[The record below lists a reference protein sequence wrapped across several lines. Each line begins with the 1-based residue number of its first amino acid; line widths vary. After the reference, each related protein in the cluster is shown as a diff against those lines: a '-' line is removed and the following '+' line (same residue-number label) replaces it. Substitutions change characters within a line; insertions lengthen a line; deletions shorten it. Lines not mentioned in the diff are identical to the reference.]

1 VDEPAAPRGSKPE
14 SPGAP
19 APPEI
24 PPDEVQPSA
33 SAAAEGIQAIIDAAA
48 HAASGIRADAQIEVQ
63 RYVEE
68 AEREADRLAMRRIR
82 VMSELT
88 DSLIERAESMR
99 EQSEELVRA
108 LEDAMRAV
116 AATVGE
122 PGIAR
127 RAEASSPGGDS
138 GDEPRAQGE

>member
-1 VDEPAAPRGSKPE
+1 MDEPAAPLGSQPD

-19 APPEI
+19 APPGT
-24 PPDEVQPSA
+24 PPDEEPSA

-48 HAASGIRADAQIEVQ
+48 NAASGIRADAQIEAQ

-88 DSLIERAESMR
+88 DSLIERAERMR
-99 EQSEELVRA
+99 EQSDELVRA

-127 RAEASSPGGDS
+127 RAEGSSPGGGS
-138 GDEPRAQGE
+138 GEEPSAEGE